1 MNNKECSTNDED
13 REAERAAWE
22 EYRGDDD
29 PEYEAECR
37 EAARELLG
45 D

>member
-1 MNNKECSTNDED
+1 MNDKECSTNDED
-13 REAERAAWE
+13 RAERAAWE